1 VTKISVELEFL
12 EESLNLPPQTSNAM
26 EWSHPCP
33 LCWVRHQGMGRDLTI
48 PSYIIMGHATE
59 ERIERIYPDPH

>member
-1 VTKISVELEFL
+1 
-12 EESLNLPPQTSNAM
+12 
-26 EWSHPCP
+26 
-33 LCWVRHQGMGRDLTI
+33 MGRDLTI